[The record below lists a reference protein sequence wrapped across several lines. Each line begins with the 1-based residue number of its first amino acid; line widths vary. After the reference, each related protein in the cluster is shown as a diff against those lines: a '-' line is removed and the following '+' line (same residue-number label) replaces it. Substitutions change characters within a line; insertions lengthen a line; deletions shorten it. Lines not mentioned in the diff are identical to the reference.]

1 MGRETIVGVSDDGDK
16 HGRNLAA
23 APNRSQTP
31 SLPIQSICMWKY
43 ANPQL
48 RELVAYEPGKP
59 VEDLAREM
67 GIEPDKIIKLAS
79 NENPLGPSPKARQA
93 MIETLERAHFYPDGG
108 GYYLRE
114 AIAEKLGLNM
124 SNVILGNGSNEIIE
138 FLGHAYLQPGDEVVV
153 ASHSFV
159 VYRLMA
165 QLFGAKVIDVPDPNF
180 VHDLDAMRAAIT
192 PRTKEVFIANPNN
205 PTGTMVFQDAIDRFM
220 ENVPE
225 NVMVVFDEAYYE
237 FLDEPPDVLK
247 YVRAGRNVL
256 VLRTFSK
263 IQGLANLR
271 IGYGIASPEIIE
283 VLQKARQP
291 FNANGIAQAGALA
304 GLQDEAHM
312 QETRRVTHEGRVFLQ
327 TEFLDMGLEFV
338 PSHANFVLVRVGD
351 GRKVFDALLRR
362 GIIVRAMASYGLP
375 EWIRVSVGTMP
386 QNEAFIAALRDLER
400 EGVCGRGTLTTV
412 A

>member
-1 MGRETIVGVSDDGDK
+1 
-16 HGRNLAA
+16 
-23 APNRSQTP
+23 
-31 SLPIQSICMWKY
+31 MWKY

-59 VEDLAREM
+59 VEDLAREL
-67 GIEPDKIIKLAS
+67 GIPHGEIIKLAS

-93 MIETLERAHFYPDGG
+93 MIDTIERSHFYPDGG

-114 AIAEKLGLNM
+114 AIAEQVGLAM
-124 SNVILGNGSNEIIE
+124 ANVILGNGSNEIIE

-153 ASHSFV
+153 AKHSFA

-165 QLFGAKVIDVPDPNF
+165 QLFGAKVVDVPDPDF
-180 VHDLDAMRAAIT
+180 IADLDGMLAAIT
-192 PRTKEVFIANPNN
+192 PKTKEVFIANPNN
-205 PTGTMVFQDAIDRFM
+205 PTGTMVFQDDIDRFM
-220 ENVPE
+220 ERVPE
-225 NVMVVFDEAYYE
+225 HVIVVFDEAYYE
-237 FLDEPPDVLK
+237 FLDEAPDVIK
-247 YVRAGRNVL
+247 YVKAGRNVV

-271 IGYGIASPEIIE
+271 IGYGLAAPEIIE

-304 GLQDEAHM
+304 GLRDAAHM
-312 QETRRVTHEGRVFLQ
+312 DETRRVTHEGRGFLQ
-327 TEFLDMGLEFV
+327 SEFLDMGLEFV

-351 GRKVFDALLRR
+351 GKKVFDALLRR
-362 GIIVRAMASYGLP
+362 GIIVRAMGSYGLP

-386 QNEAFIAALRDLER
+386 QNELFVAALRELDR
-400 EGVCGRGTLTTV
+400 EGVLERGALAKV
-412 A
+412 S

>member
-1 MGRETIVGVSDDGDK
+1 
-16 HGRNLAA
+16 
-23 APNRSQTP
+23 
-31 SLPIQSICMWKY
+31 MWKY

-59 VEDLAREM
+59 VEDLAREL
-67 GIEPDKIIKLAS
+67 GIPSGEIIKLAS

-93 MIETLERAHFYPDGG
+93 MIETIERAHFYPDGG

-114 AIAEKLGLNM
+114 AIAEQVGLAM
-124 SNVILGNGSNEIIE
+124 ANVILGNGSNEIIE

-153 ASHSFV
+153 AKHSFV

-165 QLFGAKVIDVPDPNF
+165 QLFGAKVVDVPDPDF
-180 VHDLDAMRAAIT
+180 IADLDGMLAAIT
-192 PRTKEVFIANPNN
+192 PKTKEVFIANPNN
-205 PTGTMVFQDAIDRFM
+205 PTGTMVFQDDIDRFM
-220 ENVPE
+220 ERVPE
-225 NVMVVFDEAYYE
+225 HVMVVFDEAYYE
-237 FLDEPPDVLK
+237 FLDEAPDVIK
-247 YVRAGRNVL
+247 YVKAGRNVV

-271 IGYGIASPEIIE
+271 IGYGLAAPEIIE

-304 GLQDEAHM
+304 GLRDTAHM
-312 QETRRVTHEGRVFLQ
+312 DATRRVTHEGRGFLQ
-327 TEFLDMGLEFV
+327 SEFLDMGLEFV

-351 GRKVFDALLRR
+351 GKKVFDALLRR
-362 GIIVRAMASYGLP
+362 GIIVRAMGSYGLP

-386 QNEAFIAALRDLER
+386 QNEVFIAALRELDR
-400 EGVCGRGTLTTV
+400 EGVLERGVLAKV
-412 A
+412 S

>member
-1 MGRETIVGVSDDGDK
+1 
-16 HGRNLAA
+16 
-23 APNRSQTP
+23 
-31 SLPIQSICMWKY
+31 MWKY

-59 VEDLAREM
+59 VEDLAREL
-67 GIEPDKIIKLAS
+67 GIPHGEIIKLAS

-93 MIETLERAHFYPDGG
+93 MIDTIERAHFYPDGG

-114 AIAEKLGLNM
+114 AIAEHVGLSM
-124 SNVILGNGSNEIIE
+124 ANVILGNGSNEIIE

-153 ASHSFV
+153 AKHSFA

-165 QLFGAKVIDVPDPNF
+165 QLFGARVVDVADPDF
-180 VHDLDAMRAAIT
+180 VADLDGMLRAIT
-192 PRTKEVFIANPNN
+192 PKTKEVFIANPNN
-205 PTGTMVFQDAIDRFM
+205 PTGTMVFQDDIDRFM
-220 ENVPE
+220 DRVPE
-225 NVMVVFDEAYYE
+225 HVMVVFDEAYYE
-237 FLDEPPDVLK
+237 FLDEAPDVLK
-247 YVRAGRNVL
+247 YVKAGRNVV

-271 IGYGIASPEIIE
+271 LGYGLGAPEIIE

-304 GLQDEAHM
+304 GLRDNSHM
-312 QETRRVTHEGRVFLQ
+312 DETRRVTREGRDFLQ
-327 TEFLDMGLEFV
+327 SEFLDIGLEFV

-351 GRKVFDALLRR
+351 GKKVFDALLRR
-362 GIIVRAMASYGLP
+362 GIIVRAMGSYGLP

-386 QNEAFIAALRDLER
+386 QNEVFVAALRELDR
-400 EGVCGRGTLTTV
+400 EGVLGRGALAKV
-412 A
+412 P

>member
-1 MGRETIVGVSDDGDK
+1 
-16 HGRNLAA
+16 
-23 APNRSQTP
+23 
-31 SLPIQSICMWKY
+31 MWKY

-59 VEDLAREM
+59 VEDLAREL
-67 GIEPDKIIKLAS
+67 GIPAGEIIKLAS

-93 MIETLERAHFYPDGG
+93 MIDTIERAHFYPDGG

-114 AIAEKLGLNM
+114 AIAEHVGLGM
-124 SNVILGNGSNEIIE
+124 ANVILGNGSNEIIE

-153 ASHSFV
+153 AKHSFA

-165 QLFGAKVIDVPDPNF
+165 QLFGAKVVDVPDPDF
-180 VHDLDAMRAAIT
+180 VADLDAMLAAIT
-192 PRTKEVFIANPNN
+192 PKTKEVFIANPNN
-205 PTGTMVFQDAIDRFM
+205 PTGTMVFQEDIDRFM
-220 ENVPE
+220 ERVPE
-225 NVMVVFDEAYYE
+225 HVMAVFDEAYYE

-247 YVRAGRNVL
+247 YVKAGRNVV

-271 IGYGIASPEIIE
+271 IGYGLAAPEIIE

-304 GLQDEAHM
+304 GLRDTAHM
-312 QETRRVTHEGRVFLQ
+312 DETRRVTHEGRDFLQ
-327 TEFLDMGLEFV
+327 SGFLDMGLEFV

-351 GRKVFDALLRR
+351 GKKVFDALLRR
-362 GIIVRAMASYGLP
+362 GIIVRAMGSYGLP

-386 QNEAFIAALRDLER
+386 QNTVFIAALRELDR
-400 EGVCGRGTLTTV
+400 EGALDRGAL
-412 A
+412 AKIS